1 MKMESKESQ
10 AIFTAHYQIGNG
22 LPGGV
27 NFDVTLLVA
36 SEDKSIVGKG
46 HIFQAINP
54 PLNVVSDLNGN
65 FNYQCTMRDCHIMV
79 TLQGYQPYPGIAP
92 LGADLHNVTLNILLN
107 DDWKSGVAF
116 YRYKNS
122 SGKWVEVANQRVTL
136 LLPEHVPSI
145 ENFKVEQSEHALA

>member
-27 NFDVTLLVA
+27 NFDVNLLVA

-54 PLNVVSDLNGN
+54 PLNVVSDLNGS

-79 TLQGYQPYPGIAP
+79 TLQGYHPYLGIAP

-107 DDWKSGVAF
+107 DDWKSKPRSWYLIEAF
-116 YRYKNS
+116 S
-122 SGKWVEVANQRVTL
+122 SLWVPIRISIF
-136 LLPEHVPSI
+136 PSSTSAMI
-145 ENFKVEQSEHALA
+145 CFSAS